1 MSSAFVLTTFLRLI
15 EIKKMTYSSLNSFV
29 LGCIAASGSPPAAPT
44 PFDRAYVESLKGVSL
59 LAFVVWFWGVMSSLN
74 FFLMV

>member
-1 MSSAFVLTTFLRLI
+1 MSSAFVITTSLRMT
-15 EIKKMTYSSLNSFV
+15 EMKKRMYLSLNSSIIW
-29 LGCIAASGSPPAAPT
+29 CIAASSSLSSASA

-59 LAFVVWFWGVMSSLN
+59 AGFCSMVMGCYVIPN